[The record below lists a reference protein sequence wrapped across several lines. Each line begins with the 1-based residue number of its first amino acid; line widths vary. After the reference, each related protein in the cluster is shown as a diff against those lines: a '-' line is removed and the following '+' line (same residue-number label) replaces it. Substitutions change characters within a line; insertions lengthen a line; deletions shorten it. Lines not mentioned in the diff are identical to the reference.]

1 MGVGGGVRGGGKA
14 RGCVCVFVQAYSVL
28 LSGAAR
34 QTIVNGPRSRSIGIV
49 RMCSRLRSMGPAAVP
64 LEWARRAIR
73 QLLWELLFD
82 SIQPQHSTA
91 QRSILASPKKG
102 GQRTLRQPRAP
113 VSAATRELEI
123 AYRGLPPGLSIGWGR
138 VLPQLRPLKCHRDP
152 GVRDRSRGRH
162 QRSSLGLTSL
172 ACICIRGCWSS
183 FSPTSISMFQS
194 DPAPWKCTLEIY
206 DWINNFCSLTAIYIP
221 STGTTSHS
229 HESLNPLLEL
239 EALCAASTVMRLGE
253 PLTITCS
260 FLS

>member
-28 LSGAAR
+28 LFGAAR
-34 QTIVNGPRSRSIGIV
+34 QTMDNGPGLALFALSECV
-49 RMCSRLRSMGPAAVP
+49 HAYAA
-64 LEWARRAIR
+64 WDR
-73 QLLWELLFD
+73 QQYLLNRFAGQFVSYCGSYC
-82 SIQPQHSTA
+82 SIQFNRSTA
-91 QRSILASPKKG
+91 QRSAAFSHRQKKG

-183 FSPTSISMFQS
+183 FSPTSISMFQTDS
-194 DPAPWKCTLEIY
+194 RALEMCPEISPWDIRKSIDLATLQ
-206 DWINNFCSLTAIYIP
+206 
-221 STGTTSHS
+221 
-229 HESLNPLLEL
+229 
-239 EALCAASTVMRLGE
+239 
-253 PLTITCS
+253 
-260 FLS
+260 